1 MKFRYSLRD
10 KDRQKRLDDWTGGKF
25 SEALQYPE
33 EEIEGYLELYKVDF
47 FVDLDGESR
56 GSYPTKVIVTLKR
69 QDVDKIPIYDEDDWN
84 TFPAITPPEG
94 IWMRVEVDGFG
105 FGLKAKFSDGRWVDG
120 DGYECLDEHE
130 GRDIHFRPW
139 DETERRM
146 R

>member
-1 MKFRYSLRD
+1 MKYRYYLRD

-56 GSYPTKVIVTLKR
+56 GSYPTKVIVTLKP

-84 TFPAITPPEG
+84 NFPYVLPPEG
-94 IWMRVEVDGFG
+94 VWMRAEVEDFG
-105 FGLKAKFSDGRWVDG
+105 CGIKAKFVDGKWVDWKG
-120 DGYECLDEHE
+120 DECLNEYD
-130 GRDIHFRPW
+130 GRDIRFRPW
-139 DETERRM
+139 DDDETER
-146 R
+146 

>member
-1 MKFRYSLRD
+1 MKFRYFLRD

-69 QDVDKIPIYDEDDWN
+69 QDVDKIHVYDEDDWN
-84 TFPAITPPEG
+84 TFPYILPPEG
-94 IWMRVEVDGFG
+94 VWMRAEVEDFG
-105 FGLKAKFSDGRWVDG
+105 CGIKAKFVDGKWVDWKG
-120 DGYECLDEHE
+120 DECLNEYD
-130 GRDIHFRPW
+130 GRDIRFRPW
-139 DETERRM
+139 DDDETER
-146 R
+146 